1 MSDVKVRRVKSGNE
15 HDDQKWYV
23 IEGYIEG
30 CPAVTKRDTINIA
43 AIASGDVV
51 LQERVDKMKAD
62 VAEYYLRHQILQSLP
77 DEL

>member
-1 MSDVKVRRVKSGNE
+1 MTDVKVRRIKSGDE
-15 HDDQKWYV
+15 HEDQKWYV
-23 IEGYIEG
+23 IEGSIEG

-51 LQERVDKMKAD
+51 LQERIDKMRAD
-62 VAEYYLRHQILQSLP
+62 VAEYYLRLQTLQSLP